1 MVSGHFKDR
10 VQDFSGGELISE
22 WAGANYGEI
31 SMNRSIPCERGGGQ
45 RVRYWTEIK
54 VVKHEIS
61 RGVSPYIT
69 QAWRNGQSFENKDDT
84 SLSNDI
90 KIF

>member
-1 MVSGHFKDR
+1 M
-10 VQDFSGGELISE
+10 INE
-22 WAGANYGEI
+22 WAGANNGEI
-31 SMNRSIPCERGGGQ
+31 SMNRSIQCEGGQ

-54 VVKHEIS
+54 VVKHEIT

-69 QAWRNGQSFENKDDT
+69 SAWRNGQSFENKDDT

>member
-31 SMNRSIPCERGGGQ
+31 SMNRSIPCERGGGDK
-45 RVRYWTEIK
+45 E
-54 VVKHEIS
+54 
-61 RGVSPYIT
+61 
-69 QAWRNGQSFENKDDT
+69 
-84 SLSNDI
+84 LDI
-90 KIF
+90 GLK